1 MRLPDKNFLALGLV
15 LALAA
20 CGGTG
25 GNAAPV
31 STPTPPQGPAADYPM
46 VIGAPFTVDGV
57 LYTPADTLNFDEVG
71 RAVLDEAGGTAVT
84 GEHRTLPLPSYV
96 EVTSLETGRTILV
109 RLERRG
115 PMTGN
120 SAVGLSAGALAQ
132 LGATPGTPVRVRR
145 VNPPEQER
153 AMLRRGERVPDRMDT
168 PMSLVE
174 VLRRKLPAGSSAPV
188 DAKPAHEAADASQ
201 APATRPSAE
210 KGAQPAAKPAPKP
223 KPEPKPKPKDT
234 PPAKP
239 AAPEHTAPPPALPAE
254 PKKPAAPPSTQAAKP
269 GKGTY
274 AVQAGA
280 FSVEAN
286 AKAVA
291 SRIGGRID
299 KAGKFYVVR
308 TGPFASR
315 QEAEASLAK
324 VKAAGYS
331 GARIYSVD

>member
-1 MRLPDKNFLALGLV
+1 MRLPDKNFLALGLA

-25 GNAAPV
+25 GDAVPM
-31 STPTPPQGPAADYPM
+31 STPVPPQGPAADYPM

-120 SAVGLSAGALAQ
+120 SAVGLSPGALAQ
-132 LGATPGTPVRVRR
+132 LSAKPGTPVRVRR

-153 AMLRRGERVPDRMDT
+153 AMLRRGERAPDRMDT

-188 DAKPAHEAADASQ
+188 DVKPEHGTPDA
-201 APATRPSAE
+201 PPLPVTKPSAE
-210 KGAQPAAKPAPKP
+210 KAAQPAAKPAPKP
-223 KPEPKPKPKDT
+223 KPKPKPKDV

-239 AAPEHTAPPPALPAE
+239 ATPEQTAPPPAAPAE
-254 PKKPAAPPSTQAAKP
+254 PKKPAPPPPTQAAKP
-269 GKGTY
+269 GKGAY

-299 KAGKFYVVR
+299 KAGKFYLVR

-331 GARIYSVD
+331 GARIYSAD